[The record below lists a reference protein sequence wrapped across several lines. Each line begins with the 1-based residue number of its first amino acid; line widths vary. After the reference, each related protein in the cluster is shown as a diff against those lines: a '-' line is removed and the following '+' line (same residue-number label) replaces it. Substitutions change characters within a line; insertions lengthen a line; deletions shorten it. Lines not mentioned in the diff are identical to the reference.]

1 MAKLV
6 RKRNI
11 ELKSGNTI
19 EPYTTQLTILRSWS
33 ELVNRCEE
41 EDVEMSDDAMGVLT
55 KIGQETS
62 LRYAIQLIT
71 ASSLVCRKRKVFGLI
86 KFSLVDY
93 ISIIIYIWKFGWLQ
107 FKILW
112 FVETFFFH
120 FTFLPQ
126 IKYDMSFNCI
136 VLLKFLVNRFY
147 QPFAHHDIFICMSCL
162 TLNFLFLLNLRFEFC
177 LMSDLIECVCLLCV
191 NEVNYCLIVW

>member
-19 EPYTTQLTILRSWS
+19 EPYTTLFTILRSWS

-93 ISIIIYIWKFGWLQ
+93 ISIIIYI
-107 FKILW
+107 
-112 FVETFFFH
+112 
-120 FTFLPQ
+120 
-126 IKYDMSFNCI
+126 
-136 VLLKFLVNRFY
+136 
-147 QPFAHHDIFICMSCL
+147 
-162 TLNFLFLLNLRFEFC
+162 
-177 LMSDLIECVCLLCV
+177 
-191 NEVNYCLIVW
+191 